1 MPSDFA
7 NEAVREAVYY
17 QGTGQAR
24 GPLSGQN
31 LRSAVHAIAAAQL
44 MITQVMKESGI
55 LRDGALS
62 EVEPML
68 ASMLLDL
75 RPTT

>member
-7 NEAVREAVYY
+7 NDALREAVYY
-17 QGTGQAR
+17 QGTGNVR

-31 LRSAVHAIAAAQL
+31 LRSAIHAVASAQL
-44 MITQVMKESGI
+44 MITQVLKESGI

-68 ASMLLDL
+68 TSLLLDL

>member
-7 NEAVREAVYY
+7 NDQVSEAVYY

-31 LRSAVHAIAAAQL
+31 LRSAIHAIAAAQL
-44 MITQVMKESGI
+44 MVTQAVKEAGI
-55 LRDGALS
+55 LRDGALT
-62 EVEPML
+62 EIEPML
-68 ASMLLDL
+68 TSLLLDL
-75 RPTT
+75 RPTN